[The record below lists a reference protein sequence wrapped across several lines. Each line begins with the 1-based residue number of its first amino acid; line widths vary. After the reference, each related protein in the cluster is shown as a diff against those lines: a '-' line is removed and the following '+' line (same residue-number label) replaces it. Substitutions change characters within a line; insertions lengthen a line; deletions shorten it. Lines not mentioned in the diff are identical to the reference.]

1 MARNCK
7 CVIKQNQQLIK
18 NLKMAKIQ
26 IKMRKTKK
34 MMMKK
39 IQYKKN
45 AIQI

>member
-7 CVIKQNQQLIK
+7 CVIKQNQHLIK

-26 IKMRKTKK
+26 IKKRKTKK

-39 IQYKKN
+39 IRFKKKGT
-45 AIQI
+45 QI